1 MFGIERMTK
10 KIYWGLLIAIALTG
24 CGMLSASLRY
34 PWHTVSEQEIGNL
47 SARLRDKPRDV
58 RFREWYEERAKL
70 DIPRKVLNDSGTG
83 LLALAATLAV
93 LRLLTGFPLQDS
105 RSPKWRWLFIASYL
119 TALAVQ
125 VPSSFWYYGLRQSR
139 FEYPTWGDSIIIG
152 VFQTFMA
159 CAVFAVIGC
168 LLWWPFLA
176 KSRFPARLFVWP
188 ENQIRFNV
196 IVSLGFGTF
205 TALCLIAVPS
215 EVRDG
220 NLGGILMALVLA
232 YLFLS
237 VRAGL
242 VTRQAE
248 ESKNSSSEPSPS
260 PYSSPA
266 AGSESGEA

>member
-1 MFGIERMTK
+1 MTK
-10 KIYWGLLIAIALTG
+10 KIYWSLLLAIALAG
-24 CGMLSASLRY
+24 GGMLSASLRY

-47 SARLRDKPRDV
+47 SARLGDKPREV

-70 DIPRKVLNDSGTG
+70 DTPRKVLNDTGTG
-83 LLALAATLAV
+83 LLALAATLAM

-105 RSPKWRWLFIASYL
+105 RSPKWRWLFIVAYL
-119 TALAVQ
+119 IALAVQ

-139 FEYPTWGDSIIIG
+139 FDYPAWGDSIIIG

-159 CAVFAVIGC
+159 CAVFAVVGC

-176 KSRFPARLFVWP
+176 KSRFPATLYSWP
-188 ENQIRFNV
+188 GNQNRFNV
-196 IVSLGFGTF
+196 IVSLGFGAF
-205 TALCLIAVPS
+205 AALCLVAVPS

-220 NLGGILMALVLA
+220 NLGGILMTLVLA

-248 ESKNSSSEPSPS
+248 KVKDRTSEPPVA
-260 PYSSPA
+260 PYSEPA
-266 AGSESGEA
+266 ARSPQG

>member
-1 MFGIERMTK
+1 MNMTK
-10 KIYWGLLIAIALTG
+10 KIYWGLLLVLTLTG
-24 CGMLSASLRY
+24 CCMLVVSVRR

-47 SARLRDKPRDV
+47 SSRLADKPRDI
-58 RFREWYEERAKL
+58 RWREWHEERPKL
-70 DIPRKVLNDSGTG
+70 DGPRKMLNDTGTG

-105 RSPKWRWLFIASYL
+105 RSPKWRWLFIVVYL
-119 TALAVQ
+119 IALAVQ

-152 VFQTFMA
+152 VAQTLMA
-159 CAVFAVIGC
+159 CVVLAIVGS

-176 KSRFPARLFVWP
+176 KSRFPAALLAWP
-188 ENQIRFNV
+188 VNQVRFNL
-196 IVSLGFGTF
+196 IASLGFGAL

-215 EVRDG
+215 EVQDG

-242 VTRQAE
+242 VTRQANNL
-248 ESKNSSSEPSPS
+248 KDRTSEP
-260 PYSSPA
+260 PYSEPAPRSPQ
-266 AGSESGEA
+266 G

>member
-70 DIPRKVLNDSGTG
+70 DTPRKVLNDSGTG

-159 CAVFAVIGC
+159 CAVLAVIGC
-168 LLWWPFLA
+168 LLWWPILA
-176 KSRFPARLFVWP
+176 KSRVPARLFVWP

-220 NLGGILMALVLA
+220 NLGGILMAVVLA

>member
-1 MFGIERMTK
+1 
-10 KIYWGLLIAIALTG
+10 
-24 CGMLSASLRY
+24 MLSASLRY

-70 DIPRKVLNDSGTG
+70 DTPRKALNDAGAG
-83 LLALAATLAV
+83 LITLAATLAV
-93 LRLLTGFPLQDS
+93 LRLLTGFPLPDS
-105 RSPKWRWLFIASYL
+105 RSPKWRWLFIAVYL
-119 TALAVQ
+119 TALAAQ

-159 CAVFAVIGC
+159 SAIFAVVGC
-168 LLWWPFLA
+168 LFWWPFLA
-176 KSRFPARLFVWP
+176 RSRFPSELFVWP
-188 ENQIRFNV
+188 GNQIRFNV
-196 IVSLGFGTF
+196 IVSLGFGAF
-205 TALCLIAVPS
+205 TALSLIAVPFDI
-215 EVRDG
+215 RDG
-220 NLGGILMALVLA
+220 NLGGILMAFVLA

-248 ESKNSSSEPSPS
+248 QSKNKSFEQSPP

-266 AGSESGEA
+266 TGSATGEA

>member
-1 MFGIERMTK
+1 MADVLDFPG
-10 KIYWGLLIAIALTG
+10 A
-24 CGMLSASLRY
+24 
-34 PWHTVSEQEIGNL
+34 
-47 SARLRDKPRDV
+47 ARPHV
-58 RFREWYEERAKL
+58 
-70 DIPRKVLNDSGTG
+70 
-83 LLALAATLAV
+83 
-93 LRLLTGFPLQDS
+93 
-105 RSPKWRWLFIASYL
+105 
-119 TALAVQ
+119 
-125 VPSSFWYYGLRQSR
+125 
-139 FEYPTWGDSIIIG
+139 
-152 VFQTFMA
+152 
-159 CAVFAVIGC
+159 AVFGQNDFQQLAIIRRMAADLCFPVRIIGC